1 MRDDERADRSW
12 QRRVEGGFEA
22 WGRFV
27 IRHRIAAVLISF
39 AVTAALLAQLPKL
52 TIDNSPEAMLL
63 DDDPAVVAY
72 DAFREQFGREDR
84 VLVLID
90 TPDPFAPAFL
100 EKLRR
105 LHRAIESDVPY
116 VEAVDSL
123 INARVVEGDES
134 GLVVGELLERWPE
147 SAADY
152 EAIRRRALANPL
164 YRDTLLCADGGCTA
178 LAITPWTYGT
188 LDESEDLLA
197 GFDEPSEGSGSGQG
211 AASSDAESGAE
222 PGAEAV
228 AEGASDGRGELLTS
242 AQGDELI
249 RRLLDLL
256 ASEST
261 PDFRPHVA
269 GELAMVYRI
278 NTGMAQDLAIFMP
291 ATLIA
296 IAALLAFIFRRA
308 VAVVLPLMIVVL
320 SLASTLGLMIVLG
333 IPGSTAVQILPV
345 FLLTVG
351 VCDAVHILAIAY
363 QRRQEGASQPDAIAF
378 AIRHTGLAVC
388 MTSATTAA
396 GMASFLTAEMG
407 AIRDLGLIAPIG
419 VGLAWLYTMVTLP
432 ALLAIVPMRV
442 RAGVAVDPA
451 DRPIDR
457 FLMGAG
463 RFAARRPGL
472 VLVPTLILTG
482 IAIFGT
488 LRVGFSHNALNWF
501 APEDWARRDF
511 AEIDRRLGGSV
522 SLELVFD
529 AGEDGGLDDPERLRA
544 IDAFVGRVRAMAV
557 PPVSIGT
564 SFSLLDIVKETHS
577 ALNEGRP
584 EARAIPDSREAVAQE
599 LLLFESSGSDD
610 AREFV
615 DADHRRTRVNLRLPF
630 VDALAFPPFLRAL
643 DALAAES
650 LGAGLAFERTGVM
663 TLLSQVF
670 AAVIESMARSYVGA
684 LVLITPL
691 MMLILGSFR
700 RGLVAMIPNVL
711 PILAVLGVMGF
722 LGIKLD
728 STTMMIGAMII
739 GIAVDDTIHFMHK
752 FHRHFGETGDLEFAV
767 CETLRTTGSAMLF
780 TSVALTLG
788 FLVFGASDMRNIR
801 IFGLFSAFATF
812 VAFAADLWVAPALL
826 SAIERTRR
834 RRAARRGPGAPA
846 VLRTPARGE
855 G

>member
-1 MRDDERADRSW
+1 MLDDTQPAASW
-12 QRRVEGGFEA
+12 QRRVEQGFER

-27 IRHRIAAVLISF
+27 IRHRVAAVVLSF
-39 AVTAALLAQLPKL
+39 LATAALLSQLPKL

-84 VLVLID
+84 IVVLID

-105 LHRAIESDVPY
+105 LHRTIEADLPY

-123 INARVVEGDES
+123 INARVVEGDEE
-134 GLVVGELLERWPE
+134 GLVVGELLEDWPE
-147 SAADY
+147 SPAEFERVRA
-152 EAIRRRALANPL
+152 RALSNPL
-164 YRDTLLCADGGCTA
+164 HRDTLLCADGRCTA
-178 LAITPWTYGT
+178 LAITPWTFSRASEAG
-188 LDESEDLLA
+188 DEIA
-197 GFDEPSEGSGSGQG
+197 GFDEP
-211 AASSDAESGAE
+211 AAGGTK
-222 PGAEAV
+222 PV
-228 AEGASDGRGELLTS
+228 HLTS
-242 AQGDELI
+242 SEGDELI
-249 RRLLDLL
+249 RRLLALL
-256 ASEST
+256 ADYAT
-261 PDFRPHVA
+261 PEFRPHVA

-278 NTGMAQDLAIFMP
+278 NTGMAEDLAVFMP
-291 ATLIA
+291 ATLAA

-363 QRRQEGASQPDAIAF
+363 QRRQEGDSQPDAIAF
-378 AIRHTGLAVC
+378 AIRHTGLAVF

-407 AIRDLGLIAPIG
+407 AVRDLGLIAPMG
-419 VGLAWLYTMVTLP
+419 VGLAYLYTMVTLP

-442 RAGVAVDPA
+442 RADVPTDPA

-457 FLMGAG
+457 FLIAAG
-463 RFAARRPGL
+463 RFAARKPGH
-472 VLVPTLILTG
+472 VLVPTALLTLVSVAG
-482 IAIFGT
+482 
-488 LRVGFSHNALNWF
+488 LLQVGFSHNALNWF

-522 SLELVFD
+522 SLDLVFD
-529 AGEDGGLDDPERLRA
+529 AGEAGGLYSPDRLRA
-544 IDAFVGRVRAMAV
+544 IESFVGEVREIAAAPIRVG
-557 PPVSIGT
+557 PSI
-564 SFSLLDIVKETHS
+564 SLLDIVKETHS
-577 ALNEGRP
+577 ALHEGRP
-584 EARAIPDSREAVAQE
+584 EARRIPETREAVAQE

-610 AREFV
+610 TLEFV
-615 DADHRRTRVNLRLPF
+615 DTEYRRTRVNLRLPF
-630 VDALAFPPFLRAL
+630 VDALAFPPFLREL
-643 DALAAES
+643 DAHAATS
-650 LGAGLAFERTGVM
+650 LGGGLSLERTGVM
-663 TLLSQVF
+663 TLLAQVF
-670 AAVIESMARSYVGA
+670 EAVIQSMAKSYVAA
-684 LVLITPL
+684 LILITPL
-691 MMLILGSFR
+691 MMLLLGSFR
-700 RGLVAMIPNVL
+700 RGLVAMVPNVL

-722 LGIKLD
+722 LGITLD

-752 FHRHFGETGDLEFAV
+752 FHRHFDETADLEFAV

-788 FLVFGASDMRNIR
+788 FLVFAASDMRNIR
-801 IFGLFSAFATF
+801 IFGLFSALATV
-812 VAFAADLWVAPALL
+812 VAFAADLWVGPALL
-826 SAIERTRR
+826 AAIERTRR
-834 RRAARRGPGAPA
+834 RRQGPAGPA
-846 VLRTPARGE
+846 VLRTPARGD